1 MPDNPD
7 GKETSPPGLSERLK
21 NCLTEIQSLIKQGVE
36 HSRYEFK
43 RSTSLS
49 RDDFDD
55 RLDFIKL
62 IQGVANAES
71 SQERYIVVGAD
82 PADQQFYPVTNAAEF
97 DQARVTPILEKY
109 LDPVPNIEIFNN
121 LHTDS
126 GDALIVIIF
135 NAVQNRPIVIKTE
148 AKKPDGKT
156 RLQVGDIWIKRGTG
170 LQLITRADLDLMYRQ
185 RMEEES
191 EDRARKRFK
200 HFTEISAPRTSGM
213 PPSRIPVRELLVGP
227 PTDFQGF
234 VNELIADSDEARFS
248 MLIELIRESLVEGW
262 NKQDIQQPFPQDLKS
277 SASALGDFFRDEYL
291 PALQSLVSACLTII
305 KHNGKQEWI
314 VSAVQMLTE
323 AFEESRDLRRLKSE
337 YYGQLTGTLQ
347 WWRPAFEIFI
357 GFRCVAIYAVMRDRP
372 RFLAPILQY
381 RVVPIRIDHSASDKA
396 PILLWPLPSNMF
408 TGGELMQGRSAFF
421 WKERISTSWGA
432 YFGTY
437 EKYIAAACQLELL
450 LEFNSYLGNSVNE
463 SELRKWLD
471 ANAGDLNFYYVPDL
485 FSNSLELTVPMAE
498 RCYDVVAAQDK
509 SSPSQYEIAPFLFA
523 VVFGS
528 KNLDQRQIIYGGFLD
543 KTKAWQSQTMMQ
555 QFQRFPFMFTWQG
568 RLGSF
573 VKKYRD
579 QLQKKP

>member
-7 GKETSPPGLSERLK
+7 GKETSPPELSERLK

-36 HSRYEFK
+36 HSHYEFK

-49 RDDFDD
+49 RDNFDD

-126 GDALIVIIF
+126 GDPLIVIIF

-148 AKKPDGKT
+148 AKKQDGKT

-227 PTDFQGF
+227 ATDFQGF

-357 GFRCVAIYAVMRDRP
+357 AFRCVAIYAVMRDRP
-372 RFLAPILQY
+372 RFLAPILQC

-396 PILLWPLPSNMF
+396 PILFWPLPSNMF

-421 WKERISTSWGA
+421 WTERISASWGA

-463 SELRKWLD
+463 SELKKWLD

-498 RCYDVVAAQDK
+498 RCYDVVAAQER
-509 SSPSQYEIAPFLFA
+509 SSPSQYEITPFLFA
-523 VVFGS
+523 AVFGS

-555 QFQRFPFMFTWQG
+555 QFQRFPFMFTWQD

>member
-7 GKETSPPGLSERLK
+7 GKETSPPELSERLK

-148 AKKPDGKT
+148 AKKPDSKT
-156 RLQVGDIWIKRGTG
+156 RLQVGDIWIKRGTA
-170 LQLITRADLDLMYRQ
+170 LQLITRADLDLMYRE

-305 KHNGKQEWI
+305 KHNGKQKWI

-337 YYGQLTGTLQ
+337 YYSQLTGTLQ
-347 WWRPAFEIFI
+347 WWRPAFEISVA
-357 GFRCVAIYAVMRDRP
+357 FRCVAIYAVMRDRP
-372 RFLAPILQY
+372 RFLAPILEC

-421 WKERISTSWGA
+421 WKERISASWGA

-463 SELRKWLD
+463 SELKKWLD

-523 VVFGS
+523 VAFGS